1 MTIPR
6 HTTLFATLAT
16 AGLLLQACAPKQS
29 AAPGPRLFEADMK
42 GGAKTCETSKTAPV
56 AGKTVEATMKVSSD
70 GGWCGLAVNNG
81 GQPFDAGLLPA
92 TGHAAHGKVV
102 IRRVGANTRIDY
114 TPEFGFA
121 GADAFTAQLLPGDA
135 NVHVTVTVVP
145 H

>member
-1 MTIPR
+1 MTILR
-6 HTTLFATLAT
+6 LTTMTATLAMT
-16 AGLLLQACAPKQS
+16 GLLLQACAPQQ
-29 AAPGPRLFEADMK
+29 AAGPGPRLFEADMK
-42 GGAKTCETSKTAPV
+42 GGAKTCETSKAAPV
-56 AGKTVEATMKVSSD
+56 AGKVIEATMKVGSD

-121 GADAFTAQLLPGDA
+121 GTDAFTAQLLPGEA
-135 NVHVTVTVVP
+135 SVHVTVTVVP